1 MSVHPAPAVA
11 EAAAAAAD
19 MPVSTLVF
27 AEAVAMVAAASKQL
41 AAVQPAAAVAVV

>member
-11 EAAAAAAD
+11 VAAAD
-19 MPVSTLVF
+19 MPVSALVF

-41 AAVQPAAAVAVV
+41 AAVQPAAAVAAV